1 MHGNVCACLCRL
13 TRAAPA
19 PPLTLHL
26 PPTRIPLQLSYQC
39 NNNNKCVRV
48 CVCGFASLGKVISGV
63 QLFLLLQKG
72 QKPVLV
78 ASKKQQNKRKIEKNE
93 WRKNAFPSLK

>member
-1 MHGNVCACLCRL
+1 MSVNTCRPRPSANAPSPSHTHSVAALLSMQQQQQMCA
-13 TRAAPA
+13 
-19 PPLTLHL
+19 
-26 PPTRIPLQLSYQC
+26 
-39 NNNNKCVRV
+39 